1 MKKQQIISLFLL
13 LMLLSGCSGS
23 GGSSQSSDTAAA
35 GAEIGFDTVE
45 SLEQAAAN
53 DAAGVTARSNAKLIL
68 RAELQAEA
76 QDFAKANTEIQQLVN
91 THNGYMELMNVGGN
105 DGKHYANFTLRIPPE
120 HFDAF
125 LTAVGNTCNVLYTSR
140 STEDIGEQ
148 YFDISARLAAVTTK
162 QERLL
167 ALLDQADKMEDIISL
182 ENALSDTQYQIEQLT
197 GTLRQYDSLVGYATI
212 NISLSEV
219 QDFTAIQQ
227 GNSFLARLTASF
239 QTGSRSF
246 VLFLQSILLVCAVL
260 WPMLVLA
267 GIILLIIFYL
277 RRRKKHAMQKTTQK
291 TTQETTQ
298 EENTPKL

>member
-1 MKKQQIISLFLL
+1 MKKQQIVSLFLL

-35 GAEIGFDTVE
+35 SAEIGFDMAE

-53 DAAGVTARSNAKLIL
+53 DAAGVTARSNTKLIL

-91 THNGYMELMNVGGN
+91 THNGYMEIMNVGGN
-105 DGKHYANFTLRIPPE
+105 DGNHYANFTLRIPPE

-148 YFDISARLAAVTTK
+148 YFDTSARLAAVTTK

-167 ALLDQADKMEDIISL
+167 ALLAQADKMEDIISL
-182 ENALSDTQYQIEQLT
+182 ENALSDTQYQLEQLT

-219 QDFTAIQQ
+219 QDFTAVQQ
-227 GNSFLARLTASF
+227 GNSFLARLIASF
-239 QTGSRSF
+239 KTGSRSF

-260 WPMLVLA
+260 WPMLVLI
-267 GIILLIIFYL
+267 GIILLIVFYL
-277 RRRKKHAMQKTTQK
+277 RRKKRHTLQKTMQEATQNA
-291 TTQETTQ
+291 TQ